1 MSKKNI
7 KPEKIKSVKAKFD
20 DAFIN
25 FGSGIGLIV
34 EDDSKAKLEECFNG
48 FKETAGTIQET
59 IVSFNDYLDQVA
71 TAFEDTDSFLASR
84 IEGKGD
90 VKDYREGQNFRSK
103 MSDEVRK
110 NIFKLIVIV
119 YMIKKKLLNLIYM
132 NYLGKIIY
140 TVLFIIFLIDIYKM
154 AMIT

>member
-7 KPEKIKSVKAKFD
+7 KPENIKGVKAKFD
-20 DAFIN
+20 AAFIN
-25 FGSGIGLIV
+25 FGSGLGLIV

-110 NIFKLIVIV
+110 NIFYGQI
-119 YMIKKKLLNLIYM
+119 
-132 NYLGKIIY
+132 
-140 TVLFIIFLIDIYKM
+140 
-154 AMIT
+154 

>member
-7 KPEKIKSVKAKFD
+7 KPENIKNVKAKFD

-25 FGSGIGLIV
+25 FGSGINMIV
-34 EDDSKAKLEECFNG
+34 VDDSQAKLEECFNG
-48 FKETAGTIQET
+48 FKATAGTIQET

-103 MSDEVRK
+103 MSDEFRK
-110 NIFKLIVIV
+110 NIFYGQI
-119 YMIKKKLLNLIYM
+119 
-132 NYLGKIIY
+132 
-140 TVLFIIFLIDIYKM
+140 
-154 AMIT
+154 